1 MSIYDEVAELTN
13 GYYVPKDNYGQ
24 SSNVDK
30 YKKIKEEGAISV
42 SDYNS
47 YFTLSTRELVA
58 TRNDTEKRQDIYK
71 ENLSPLS
78 KDELINI
85 AIEGHKN
92 YQWANDLAYER
103 GLEIEQLKT
112 EIQSQKDT
120 INYYNNIAYNSKV
133 VCFITICVCSFRWL
147 M

>member
-1 MSIYDEVAELTN
+1 MN
-13 GYYVPKDNYGQ
+13 
-24 SSNVDK
+24 
-30 YKKIKEEGAISV
+30 
-42 SDYNS
+42 DYNS

-103 GLEIEQLKT
+103 GLEIENLNK
-112 EIQSQKDT
+112 EIQYLNYNLDIKNRKVDDYKAISFIVIGICIFSVSLFYIYQYIKHSLKKYADKIRSETIEEISKSQ
-120 INYYNNIAYNSKV
+120 
-133 VCFITICVCSFRWL
+133 
-147 M
+147 